1 MLRVSAIKRRDGFT
15 LEAEFEAPTP
25 GVVALFGRSGC
36 GKTTLINLISG
47 LLAADE
53 ARIQLDDTILTDIRA
68 GVSVPVEARRI
79 GYVFQDARLFPHFS
93 VLGNLRYGL
102 KRSQRR
108 AAKGK
113 LTAPGGGEGVSAA
126 AGAVAGAGVAS
137 AAGAGSAGGAI
148 TAAALAGRESDRQV
162 GVANASAVEGAG
174 TRAIGLDEVVDLLGL
189 GRLLDRR
196 PHQLSGGERQR
207 VGLGRALLSQPRLL
221 LLDEPLASLDIAR
234 REEVL
239 PYLEALRDRLSIP
252 MVYVSHQFEE
262 VLQLATHVVLM
273 EAGRVV
279 AHGSL
284 SEVSLLPELRA
295 IVGPDAVGSVLDGVV
310 TRVDTSQG
318 MADLRLGHGTLYVSL
333 EGVTVGARV
342 RVQLLAR
349 DIILANQKPEG
360 LSVRNELEGV
370 ITKLTPDGHDGVLVR
385 VDIGGDI
392 VLSRVTTEGV
402 RALALRPG
410 SRVWALVKA
419 VSTRGHAFRAPGT

>member
-1 MLRVSAIKRRDGFT
+1 MLRVSAVKRRDGFT
-15 LEAEFEAPTP
+15 LNAEFEAPTP

-47 LLAADE
+47 LLAPDE
-53 ARIQLDDTILTDIRA
+53 GRIQLDDTILTDTRA
-68 GVSVPVEARRI
+68 GVSVPVEERRI

-108 AAKGK
+108 TAGLGRSAAS
-113 LTAPGGGEGVSAA
+113 APGRV
-126 AGAVAGAGVAS
+126 
-137 AAGAGSAGGAI
+137 GSR
-148 TAAALAGRESDRQV
+148 T
-162 GVANASAVEGAG
+162 
-174 TRAIGLDEVVDLLGL
+174 IGFDEVVDLLGL

-239 PYLEALRDRLSIP
+239 PYLEALRDSLSIP

-262 VLQLATHVVLM
+262 ILQLATHVVLM
-273 EAGRVV
+273 DAGCVV

-284 SEVSLLPELRA
+284 SEVSVLPELRA

-310 TRVDTSQG
+310 TRIDPSQG

-349 DIILANQKPEG
+349 DIILANQKPQG

-370 ITKLTPDGHDGVLVR
+370 ITNLTPDGHDGVLAR
-385 VDIGGDI
+385 VDIGGDV
-392 VLSRVTTEGV
+392 VLSRITTEGA
-402 RALALRPG
+402 RALDLRPG

-419 VSTRGHAFRAPGT
+419 VSTRGHAFRAPETP